1 MNTIYDFAFS
11 EQGYNHIKSGKVCQD
26 FSGHYADNSMAVVVV
41 ADGHG
46 SDNYPRT
53 DRGSSF
59 AVEAT
64 ITAIKE
70 FVKTVEDSAIDISED
85 SDSYLEQLAKNILA
99 NWYAAVDADLEKYLI
114 STRKNICLVK
124 DWKRPMVQL

>member
-1 MNTIYDFAFS
+1 MNTTYDFAFS
-11 EQGYNHIKSGKVCQD
+11 EQGYNHIKADKVCQD
-26 FSGHYADNSMAVVVV
+26 SSGHYSDDLMAVVVV

-64 ITAIKE
+64 ITAIRE
-70 FVKTVEDSAIDISED
+70 FVKTVEDSVCLLYTSPSPRD
-85 SDSYLEQLAKNILA
+85 
-99 NWYAAVDADLEKYLI
+99 
-114 STRKNICLVK
+114 TR
-124 DWKRPMVQL
+124 